1 MFIWVIILI
10 PYLERIFAF
19 LIIQLNNSLSC
30 QSPQWCKVTKTTL
43 RPWTCALNCVSAVL
57 PTNNRG
63 RQRSDFQFHWNV
75 RHAWL
80 PLKSDFSRVSGWEA
94 QLPSHLLGFPSS
106 MGGLCLPVCMAV
118 WAGGSSACNW
128 LRSTPIQIKPRPTA
142 WLLKGTTEDSLLP
155 SRILLFPVGFG
166 SGRFGYSRHNS
177 VIPGRFRF
185 LIRLKEFSLRP

>member
-63 RQRSDFQFHWNV
+63 RQRSDFQLHWNV

-106 MGGLCLPVCMAV
+106 MGGLCLSELVGLPHVIGCVVRPSKLSPVQLRGFSKERPKIHFFP
-118 WAGGSSACNW
+118 AGFCS
-128 LRSTPIQIKPRPTA
+128 
-142 WLLKGTTEDSLLP
+142 
-155 SRILLFPVGFG
+155 
-166 SGRFGYSRHNS
+166 
-177 VIPGRFRF
+177 FR
-185 LIRLKEFSLRP
+185 